1 MRSLRVWLEHDRRTE
16 AAATRLMI
24 HKHTLAYRLKRV
36 ERLTGRS
43 LATTGDLAELWL
55 ALRALDVVGT
65 LDRPE

>member
-1 MRSLRVWLEHDRRTE
+1 
-16 AAATRLMI
+16 MI

-36 ERLTGRS
+36 EQLTGRS

-65 LDRPE
+65 LDYTERVNTRDGRGPSGRAATPSSP